1 MYHSKTMIS
10 YVVSYLLTKVQPVLP
25 SGIVVLCVAA
35 PCDFPAE
42 DDKDHWPMKPEIID
56 LDDIIQIIHDGV
68 HQITPFTY
76 SKAYWP
82 SKPERQ
88 SSFHQEQFDKCILLI
103 IRDWR
108 PCQPI
113 SWGISFKACCKSQ
126 NPILR
131 WILVWYWYFYP
142 GQVELVVGGQLQ
154 EGCEII
160 LMEGGDCA
168 VRGSGGRT
176 AGWLSPLAFKE
187 YKIASGN
194 SILRIHANLNVS
206 ITFQLAQMKEG
217 QRYAALCC
225 ISSHLYQAWHFYL
238 ANIS

>member
-1 MYHSKTMIS
+1 M
-10 YVVSYLLTKVQPVLP
+10 
-25 SGIVVLCVAA
+25 
-35 PCDFPAE
+35 
-42 DDKDHWPMKPEIID
+42 
-56 LDDIIQIIHDGV
+56 
-68 HQITPFTY
+68 
-76 SKAYWP
+76 
-82 SKPERQ
+82 
-88 SSFHQEQFDKCILLI
+88 
-103 IRDWR
+103 
-108 PCQPI
+108 
-113 SWGISFKACCKSQ
+113 
-126 NPILR
+126 
-131 WILVWYWYFYP
+131 
-142 GQVELVVGGQLQ
+142 ELVVGGQLQ